1 MHRLFKQRLIF
12 EAHGILSEESRVYG
26 KSRFLTWLLHCWEI
40 IVSSKCDLVIALSID
55 ISRFYKRYAR
65 RVELIPVFVDTAAY
79 NVKSRRAEQFKESIF
94 RGKKLVGV
102 IGPFDIKWNESS
114 LDFLEKN
121 INQFDPRI
129 TFAIIG
135 RCKRKKMI
143 ARTFYTGYL
152 TDFNTFLSHLDAV
165 LVTSTLSTSG
175 PLNKIIEPMACSLP
189 VFTTP
194 EGFVG
199 MDYAKAGKDIVVAK
213 QIDMVRTVNSLIFN
227 ESLMTTIGRAARS
240 TVQRY
245 YSLDVNRERL
255 FEITSSLSA

>member
-1 MHRLFKQRLIF
+1 
-12 EAHGILSEESRVYG
+12 
-26 KSRFLTWLLHCWEI
+26 
-40 IVSSKCDLVIALSID
+40 
-55 ISRFYKRYAR
+55 
-65 RVELIPVFVDTAAY
+65 
-79 NVKSRRAEQFKESIF
+79 VKSRRAEQFKESIF